1 MKRKYLSLILGILFT
16 LFFSAASFAAT
27 SYKVLQ
33 FRSGTAAQWTAAN
46 PVMAQG
52 EPGYESDTGKLK
64 MGDGLTHWSSLSYYP
79 PTFTNDWVVQSGA
92 LTYMS
97 GTQFKIAGN
106 LTTTFLPTVRVRA
119 VVTAGTIYGSV
130 TTSTAGGS
138 PVLTTVNV
146 IWDSGALDAGLS
158 EIAIN
163 ILSFLNLS
171 VLPNLMPAG
180 VMMPY
185 AGSSPPTGWLLCYGQ
200 AVLRANY
207 SGLYAAIGTTYGS
220 GDGMTTFNLP
230 DLRGR
235 ITVGL
240 DNMGGTAAGRVAAA
254 TSLAVTGGTETHNHT
269 GGNHTH
275 TTGDHTLTV
284 DEMPSHAHSIGL
296 ASAGGGGPAAP
307 PAASNGSGIVAWGS
321 TSNIGNGAAH
331 NHGAT
336 GSAGAVATTSNSGM
350 NPYLVT
356 SYIIKF

>member
-1 MKRKYLSLILGILFT
+1 MKRKYLSLLFGILLT
-16 LFFSAASFAAT
+16 LFFAASSFAAT

-79 PTFTNDWVVQSGA
+79 PTFTNDWVVQSGT

-146 IWDSGALDAGLS
+146 TWDSRALDAGLS

-185 AGSSPPTGWLLCYGQ
+185 AGTAPPTGWLLCYGQ
-200 AVLRANY
+200 AVLRTTY
-207 SGLYAAIGTTYGS
+207 SGLYAAIGTTFGS

-235 ITVGL
+235 MTVGL

-254 TSLAVTGGTETHNHT
+254 TSLAASGGYETINLA
-269 GGNHTH
+269 HTH

-284 DEMPSHAHSIGL
+284 AEMPSHVHTL
-296 ASAGGGGPAAP
+296 ALQAAAGGDRNFSGTGITT
-307 PAASNGSGIVAWGS
+307 SNTNTGS
-321 TSNIGNGAAH
+321 TGGDTAH
-331 NHGAT
+331 NHGPT
-336 GSAGAVATTSNSGM
+336 GSSLSATQASM
-350 NPYLVT
+350 NPYIVT